1 MSALFIICRHIT
13 EMKVTKLSEY
23 FDKMIYKKSELHDL
37 NLSNYQI
44 NQLTK
49 TGQLKK
55 INNKYYENLNFDGDY
70 NEFSLV
76 NAYVETGIIC
86 LISAAS
92 YYNLTSVR
100 TMEIEIAVHRK
111 AKVRNLPDYPDV
123 KVYYF
128 SGKRYETGI
137 VDVNNNGH
145 HFKIYDLEKTVVDI
159 IYYREKIGIEETK
172 EIITNYLKRKDRDL
186 NVLYNYAKNL
196 NCEKILKSYMEVLL

>member
-1 MSALFIICRHIT
+1 MSEC
-13 EMKVTKLSEY
+13 

-37 NLSNYQI
+37 NLSDYQI

-49 TGQLKK
+49 SGQLKK
-55 INNKYYENLNFDGDY
+55 INRKYYENINYEGDH

-76 NAYVETGIIC
+76 NAYVETGVIC

-92 YYNLTSVR
+92 YYNLTTVR
-100 TMEIEIAVHRK
+100 TMEIDIAVHRK
-111 AKVRNLPDYPDV
+111 YKVRNLPDWPEV

-128 SGKRYETGI
+128 SDERYKTGI
-137 VDVNNNGH
+137 VDINEDGH
-145 HFKIYDLEKTVVDI
+145 RFKIYDIEKTVVDV

-172 EIITNYLKRKDRDL
+172 EILINYLKRKDRDL

-196 NCEKILKSYMEVLL
+196 KCEKILKSYMEVLL